1 MIFQY
6 EYKFDLRKI
15 LKTANLKRLNILDFG
30 CGIGNWNLKDINS
43 NQIKKI
49 TFYDKNKELINF
61 LRSKYK
67 SKKVNIDFDYKN
79 IVKNNLFNL
88 IIFSSVIQYIP
99 QEKLKK
105 IISEFTEEKSKLVI
119 IITDI
124 PYLPRFL
131 EFLFLPFLNFK
142 RFFFTLNLVFS
153 KKYNKIDYFTYEKKY
168 FNKFKKKFSLKY
180 IHNLH
185 DLKML
190 RYSVIMTLK

>member
-15 LKTANLKRLNILDFG
+15 LKSANLKRLNILDFG

-79 IVKNNLFNL
+79 IVMNNLFNL
-88 IIFSSVIQYIP
+88 IIFSS
-99 QEKLKK
+99 
-105 IISEFTEEKSKLVI
+105 
-119 IITDI
+119 
-124 PYLPRFL
+124 
-131 EFLFLPFLNFK
+131 
-142 RFFFTLNLVFS
+142 
-153 KKYNKIDYFTYEKKY
+153 
-168 FNKFKKKFSLKY
+168 
-180 IHNLH
+180 
-185 DLKML
+185 
-190 RYSVIMTLK
+190 